1 MERVDLVLVG
11 AVALT
16 HNGGILNKVGTYPMA
31 LAAKAVNKP
40 FYTVVESYKF
50 SRKHPLS
57 QKDIYVAFNSK
68 HIQDISDAE
77 EWSRLDYT
85 DPRYISLLLTDLGP
99 IATAAVSD
107 VLMQLYL

>member
-1 MERVDLVLVG
+1 
-11 AVALT
+11 
-16 HNGGILNKVGTYPMA
+16 MA
-31 LAAKAVNKP
+31 LAAKAANKP

-50 SRKHPLS
+50 SRKHPLN
-57 QKDIYVAFNSK
+57 QKDAFVGFNPK
-68 HIQDISDAE
+68 HVHGIADSE